1 MNNFLQRD
9 DKQYTFSEAIQASI
23 SSYLYDAYAADFGLL
38 GDLDRW
44 TQRRIT
50 DENMAK
56 LALVLESDDPMEACY
71 RDLIREIDTEA
82 ESGVYLVNP
91 DAEGEHLRQLLDDP
105 GVSGDLERHMDS
117 IAPVILEDEARRSVE
132 NLDLVWVTVN
142 AYHDRA
148 HVDATVSEII
158 LSHLMDDA
166 VIVREMVSAMRAMQY
181 AFHEDFVRRRCELPP
196 VLDDRE
202 SRDLAIMINELSRRA
217 GNHEDRNA
225 AIRQRAQTF

>member
-1 MNNFLQRD
+1 
-9 DKQYTFSEAIQASI
+9 
-23 SSYLYDAYAADFGLL
+23 
-38 GDLDRW
+38 
-44 TQRRIT
+44 
-50 DENMAK
+50 
-56 LALVLESDDPMEACY
+56 
-71 RDLIREIDTEA
+71 
-82 ESGVYLVNP
+82 
-91 DAEGEHLRQLLDDP
+91 
-105 GVSGDLERHMDS
+105 
-117 IAPVILEDEARRSVE
+117 
-132 NLDLVWVTVN
+132 VWVTVN

-217 GNHEDRNA
+217 GSQEDRNA